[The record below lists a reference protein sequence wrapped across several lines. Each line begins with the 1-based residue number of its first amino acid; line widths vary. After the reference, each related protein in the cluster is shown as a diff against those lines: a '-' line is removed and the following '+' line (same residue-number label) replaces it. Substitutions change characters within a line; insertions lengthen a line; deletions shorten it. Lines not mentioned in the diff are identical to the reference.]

1 MRQAIHIS
9 RKPSRYST
17 RARRP
22 CYVLLLALVAAS
34 SLACA
39 DENPQIQFTF
49 DDPAG
54 TPPIKSEPTSH
65 AEGVAVTCRR
75 TGEWYP
81 LVASDG
87 VQTKNIVGDSET
99 VLSEG
104 DRPIA
109 LERGKDYEI
118 DHKGGRFKALDGGRV
133 ELGQPCSLS
142 YRFTNPGPKIVN
154 GMLVLDGVDDFLIL
168 PSDSASNRLS
178 FVLIEMSVLL
188 ADDCSP
194 NAVLVAKG
202 DALGIRLVEG
212 APAVFGS
219 AIESTSA
226 VKKALPKN
234 QWIVLTLIFDGK
246 HATLSI
252 EGVEAAK
259 SVCKAPELKT
269 PAAFRIGGTRDPE
282 FFAGRVDYV
291 TLWGR

>member
-1 MRQAIHIS
+1 
-9 RKPSRYST
+9 
-17 RARRP
+17 
-22 CYVLLLALVAAS
+22 VLLLLV
-34 SLACA
+34 LAGSCSA
-39 DENPQIQFTF
+39 DDITARQFTF

-65 AEGVAVTCRR
+65 AEGVAVTCDR

-81 LVASDG
+81 LVTSDG
-87 VQTKNIVGDSET
+87 IQTKNIVDGSEN
-99 VLSEG
+99 VLCEG

-142 YRFTNPGPKIVN
+142 YRFTNPGPEVVN
-154 GMLVLDGVDDFLIL
+154 GVLELDGVDDFLIL
-168 PSDSASNRLS
+168 PSNSASNRVS

-202 DALGIRLVEG
+202 DALGIRLIEG
-212 APAVFGS
+212 APAIFGS
-219 AIESTSA
+219 AIDSTA
-226 VKKALPKN
+226 AARKTLPKN
-234 QWIVLTLIFDGK
+234 QWTALTLTFDGK
-246 HATLSI
+246 HAVLSV
-252 EGVEAAK
+252 EGVEAAR
-259 SVCKAPELKT
+259 SACKTPELKT

-282 FFAGRVDYV
+282 FFGGRVDHI
-291 TLWGR
+291 TLRGQ